1 MRIKQRLMLLS
12 LCVLM
17 LQAGSLQAQGDRFIY
32 YESEDTCEVF
42 FTETDGG
49 FPVIPGYLPWYVQHT
64 LIAAD
69 SICKTFTPSEL
80 KDIVSS
86 MSTDSIN
93 TAHKYL
99 QLAHYTDPLLMAHL
113 WHQAAF
119 DPPAKYKTSW
129 YTLSFL
135 IREEY
140 WKRNAQ
146 DSLILYNIGL
156 AHNIYH
162 VYIEEQSQREDST
175 WAAKLGINDGNP
187 PIYITYCA
195 KARVLDAL
203 RGVIIHGQCSSDP
216 EADYCV
222 KYTWGRGPFDS
233 FGDELDSL
241 GIERLGPLK
250 LAPGSEYIVVSSI
263 HPNSYA
269 TNPAP
274 WTNYPDEVFPITSEG
289 SVIDEKNIFGLG
301 TVVSLASFKSAVNYQ
316 VSRFMK

>member
-1 MRIKQRLMLLS
+1 MLLS
-12 LCVLM
+12 LCVFL

-80 KDIVSS
+80 EEIVIS

-113 WHQAAF
+113 WHQAAVE
-119 DPPAKYKTSW
+119 PPAQYKTSW
-129 YTLSFL
+129 YVLSYL
-135 IREEY
+135 LRDEH
-140 WKRNAQ
+140 WKRNTQ
-146 DSLILYNIGL
+146 DSLVLQNL
-156 AHNIYH
+156 ALSHNIYH
-162 VYIEEQSQREDST
+162 VYIEEQSQREDSSNL
-175 WAAKLGINDGNP
+175 AKLGFNDGHP
-187 PIYITYCA
+187 VTITYCA

-203 RGVIIHGQCSSDP
+203 RGTIIHGRCSSDP

-241 GIERLGPLK
+241 SIEKLGPLK
-250 LAPGSEYIVVSSI
+250 LAPGKEYIVFSMI
-263 HPNSYA
+263 HPNSYS
-269 TNPAP
+269 TNPASWRIVP
-274 WTNYPDEVFPITSEG
+274 SNVFPISPEG
-289 SVIDEKNIFGLG
+289 NVIDEKNIFGLG
-301 TVVSLASFKSAVNYQ
+301 TVVPLAAFKSAVNYQ
-316 VSRFMK
+316 VSRFIK